1 VVKKKYT
8 LTSGA
13 VKARHIRDA
22 VVDCLGDINVATEKH
37 ETRIEEVKTTD
48 AHAEEE
54 WAMIASAL

>member
-1 VVKKKYT
+1 
-8 LTSGA
+8 
-13 VKARHIRDA
+13 
-22 VVDCLGDINVATEKH
+22 VDCLGDINVATEKH